1 MPAPPPS
8 PARPPRLAPRR
19 LLPLLLLAMLA
30 LGWGLVWRAADR
42 SILTRVPVLDEAYYL
57 RQGAAIAGGQLL
69 PDEPFVLSPLYPY
82 LVAVAGGGRAFDE
95 RGVRMGSPPR
105 GLRALQA
112 LAWLAI
118 VLLLRRAARRLLPGP
133 RWLAWLPP
141 LLFALY
147 APAAVFATTALL
159 EIPLTLAVLAALS
172 LLPEPGPPPTAASGR
187 AGVGAGTGASG
198 SSGASAGAGA
208 GGKAGSGQG
217 SAAARFWARPWLRP
231 VATGLLIGLASLLR
245 PIAVLLLGVVWLAW
259 RAAAPAGGGAR
270 RDGRPGEAG
279 GRTAGRRAAGLA
291 PTAVAVATAL
301 AVLAPVVA
309 HNSAK
314 AGRLV
319 GVSANGGLNLY
330 IGLGQGA
337 TGFFR
342 TFAGLNFDADPAG
355 VAFLSSRLGRPV
367 AGPAEAD
374 RLWLGETLAW
384 VRDHPL
390 ASAALWAKK
399 VWLHFAAWEIDQ
411 VTPLAAWRRDVPL
424 LRALALPYGA
434 LAAAALVGLALVGRR
449 RPWRPWSAALL
460 LLVAG
465 QSLFFV
471 VTRYRLVLVPL
482 LCLLAGAAVAEARAR
497 RGRARLAAGGLALA
511 AALAVWP
518 WGLRDVQATW
528 RAASLSNEAT
538 RWERLGGTEDLAR
551 AEALLRQAIAVDPR
565 QVQAWQR
572 LARVQQSSGR
582 TAEAERT
589 LADGALRADL
599 PYLLQKDL
607 INLYMQQE
615 RFDEALPRLDQYL
628 RERPRDG
635 DALHALAIALAGTGR
650 LGAALDAAARLMA
663 EAPGDPRGFIDRGVL
678 LARGDRPAEARAVFA
693 EGLRRFPDNAAL
705 RHNLELVSGAAGGK

>member
-1 MPAPPPS
+1 MPAPLPF

-19 LLPLLLLAMLA
+19 LLPLLLLLPLA
-30 LGWGLVWRAADR
+30 LGWGLIWRAADR
-42 SILTRVPVLDEAYYL
+42 SVLTRVPVLDEAYYL

-69 PDEPFVLSPLYPY
+69 PDEPFVMSPLYPY
-82 LVAVAGGGRAFDE
+82 LVAATGGGRTFDE
-95 RGVRMGSPPR
+95 RGVRVGPPPY

-133 RWLAWLPP
+133 RWLAWIPP

-172 LLPEPGPPPTAASGR
+172 LLPAPGSSPAAPASGGTSAG
-187 AGVGAGTGASG
+187 AGVGAV
-198 SSGASAGAGA
+198 
-208 GGKAGSGQG
+208 GKAGPRRG
-217 SAAARFWARPWLRP
+217 STAARFWAKPWPRPL
-231 VATGLLIGLASLLR
+231 AIGLLIGLASLLR
-245 PIAVLLLGVVWLAW
+245 PIAVLLLGAVWLAW
-259 RAAAPAGGGAR
+259 RAAAPASGAAPASCGAR
-270 RDGRPGEAG
+270 RG
-279 GRTAGRRAAGLA
+279 GRQGGAGARAAGGWTA
-291 PTAVAVATAL
+291 GMGPTAVAAVAAL

-330 IGLGQGA
+330 IGQGQGA

-411 VTPLAAWRRDVPL
+411 VTPLAAWQRDVPL

-434 LAAAALVGLALVGRR
+434 LAAAALVGLALVGGR

-460 LLVAG
+460 LLVAA

-497 RGRARLAAGGLALA
+497 SGRARLATGGLALA

-528 RAASLSNEAT
+528 QAASLSNEAT
-538 RWERLGGTEDLAR
+538 RWERLGGAEDLAR

-572 LARVQQSSGR
+572 LARVQQSGGR

-607 INLYMQQE
+607 INLFMQQE

-635 DALHALAIALAGTGR
+635 DALHALAIALAGAGR

-678 LARGDRPAEARAVFA
+678 LARSGRPAEARAVFA

-705 RHNLELVSGAAGGK
+705 RHNLGLVSGAAGGE